1 MPNLAWTALF
11 VAGLFEILWVI
22 GMKNSHGFSR
32 LMPTLFTLVCMAISF
47 GLLSYSLKHVPL
59 GTAYAVWVGIGALGV
74 AIFGIV
80 WLGESSSWLRIA
92 CIALIIAGV
101 VGLKLGDSGS

>member
-1 MPNLAWTALF
+1 MLNPAWTALF
-11 VAGLFEILWVI
+11 IAGVFEVLWVI
-22 GMKNSHGFSR
+22 GMKNSGGFSKP
-32 LMPTLFTLVCMAISF
+32 LPTLLTIGCMIVSF

-59 GTAYAVWVGIGALGV
+59 GTAYAVWVGIGAMGV

-80 WLGESSSWLRIA
+80 WLDESSHWLRVL

-101 VGLKLGDSGS
+101 VGLKLSD